1 MPSLALR
8 HHARSK
14 KAQKHKRGFSM
25 DYLIYGVA
33 ILSPI
38 MTMPQLMQIWVDKN
52 VAGVSLLTWSS
63 YTVFAAFWLI
73 YGLVHKE
80 KPIIVSN
87 IFSGTLNIII
97 VIGIISA
104 QNP

>member
-8 HHARSK
+8 HHARIK
-14 KAQKHKRGFSM
+14 KSQKRKRTFSM

-38 MTMPQLMQIWVDKN
+38 MTLPQLMQIWVEKN

-63 YTVFAAFWLI
+63 YTVFAAFWLL

-87 IFSGTLNIII
+87 IFSGVLNIII
-97 VIGIISA
+97 VVGIISA
-104 QNP
+104 QTP

>member
-1 MPSLALR
+1 MPALALR
-8 HHARSK
+8 HQARHRK
-14 KAQKHKRGFSM
+14 NYNRTDAM
-25 DYLIYGVA
+25 DWLIYSVA

-38 MTMPQLMQIWVDKN
+38 MTLPQLMQIWVDKN

-63 YTVFAAFWLI
+63 YTVFAGFWLL
-73 YGLVHKE
+73 YGLIHKE

-97 VIGIISA
+97 VIGILSA
-104 QNP
+104 QSH

>member
-1 MPSLALR
+1 
-8 HHARSK
+8 
-14 KAQKHKRGFSM
+14 M

-38 MTMPQLMQIWVDKN
+38 MTLPQLMQIWVDRN

-63 YTVFAAFWLI
+63 YTVFAGFWLM

-87 IFSGTLNIII
+87 IFSGVLNIII
-97 VIGIISA
+97 VVGIISA
-104 QNP
+104 QTP

>member
-1 MPSLALR
+1 
-8 HHARSK
+8 
-14 KAQKHKRGFSM
+14 M

>member
-8 HHARSK
+8 HHARHKKNHK
-14 KAQKHKRGFSM
+14 KAFSM

-33 ILSPI
+33 FLSPI
-38 MTMPQLMQIWVDKN
+38 MTMPQLLQIWVDKN
-52 VAGVSLLTWSS
+52 VQGVSLLTWSS
-63 YTVFAAFWLI
+63 YVVFAVFWLI

-97 VIGIISA
+97 VIGILIA
-104 QNP
+104 NPR